1 MNPNTKGALLG
12 LTGFAVY
19 STHDLII
26 KSLGSTYSPFQVLFF
41 SVLFGFPLV
50 SVMLIRDVRAANLRP
65 RHPGWAVARTG
76 AIVVSTSCTF
86 YAFSTLPL
94 AQTYSIL
101 FAVPLLVTLLS
112 IPLLGETVGLHRGGA
127 VLAGLVGVLIV
138 VDPGGS
144 AFTLGHAAAVTG
156 AFGSALASVIV
167 RKIGRAERDVV
178 MLLFPMMGSVA
189 VMGLLMP
196 FSYRPMPLVDLGL
209 TAVLSLLAF
218 IALNCMIG
226 AYKSGE
232 AGIVAP
238 MQYSQIIWA
247 TLFGALLFGE
257 VPDNRTFAGVALIV
271 ASGVYIV
278 LRESR
283 ANNSKNTPVL
293 RTRGRV
299 VAGPNIRISPDRT
312 PGGAARDRQNSDAR
326 TG

>member
-12 LTGFAVY
+12 LTGFGVY
-19 STHDLII
+19 ATHDVII
-26 KSLGSTYSPFQVLFF
+26 KTLGATYSPFQVLFF

-65 RHPGWAVARTG
+65 HHLGWALLRTG
-76 AIVVSTSCTF
+76 AIVVATTCVF

-101 FAVPLLVTLLS
+101 FSVPLLVTLLS
-112 IPLLGETVGLHRGGA
+112 IPLLGEAVGIHRGGA
-127 VLAGLVGVLIV
+127 VLAGLFGVLIV
-138 VDPGGS
+138 VDPGS
-144 AFTLGHAAAVTG
+144 SSFTLGHAAAIVG
-156 AFGSALASVIV
+156 ACGSALASVIV
-167 RKIGRAERDVV
+167 RKIGRVERDVV
-178 MLLFPMMGSVA
+178 MLLFPMMGSVV
-189 VMGLLMP
+189 VMGALMP
-196 FSYRPMPLVDLGL
+196 FDYKPMPLVDLGA

-247 TLFGALLFGE
+247 TLYGALLFGE
-257 VPDNRTFAGVALIV
+257 IPDSRTFAGVALIV

-283 ANNSKNTPVL
+283 AKTSKNTPVL

-299 VAGPNIRISPDRT
+299 IAGPNIRIGPAHTSQSDE
-312 PGGAARDRQNSDAR
+312 PGTSAPNSGKA
-326 TG
+326 